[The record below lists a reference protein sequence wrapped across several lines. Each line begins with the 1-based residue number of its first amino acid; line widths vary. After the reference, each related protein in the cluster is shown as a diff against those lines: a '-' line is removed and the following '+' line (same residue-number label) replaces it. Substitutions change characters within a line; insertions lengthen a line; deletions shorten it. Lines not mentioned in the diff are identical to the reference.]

1 MASWPTPSLR
11 WPFATDLPARRTTS
25 GCPAV
30 WLVLEA
36 VLDEDDW
43 SISQRAAFHALRLRK
58 EAQSPLVAGTVFGP
72 HCGIICGWLCA
83 GIDQITEALNRIQR
97 MEIFTA

>member
-1 MASWPTPSLR
+1 MANGDWAWAMMPRLTP
-11 WPFATDLPARRTTS
+11 
-25 GCPAV
+25 PAV
-30 WLVLEA
+30 HPRIGCFFMPMTRR
-36 VLDEDDW
+36 

-83 GIDQITEALNRIQR
+83 GIDQITEALDRIQR